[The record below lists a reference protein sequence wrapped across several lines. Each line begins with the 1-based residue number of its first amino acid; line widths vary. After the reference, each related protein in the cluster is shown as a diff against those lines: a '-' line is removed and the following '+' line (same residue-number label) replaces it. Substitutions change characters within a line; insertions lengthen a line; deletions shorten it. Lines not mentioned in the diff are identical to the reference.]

1 MLSFQKTT
9 AVETSLTMIL
19 TWTSLVRRIVE
30 LEQVRTDILI
40 LIHYSQ
46 HQDDLLSNALK
57 IVEGRLRRT
66 SEGED
71 SGWTPGILDWLS
83 DVSVQI

>member
-1 MLSFQKTT
+1 MFSFQKTT

-30 LEQVRTDILI
+30 LEQVWTDILI

-57 IVEGRLRRT
+57 IVEVRLRRT
-66 SEGED
+66 GEGED
-71 SGWTPGILDWLS
+71 GGWTPGILDWLS
-83 DVSVQI
+83 DVSVKI